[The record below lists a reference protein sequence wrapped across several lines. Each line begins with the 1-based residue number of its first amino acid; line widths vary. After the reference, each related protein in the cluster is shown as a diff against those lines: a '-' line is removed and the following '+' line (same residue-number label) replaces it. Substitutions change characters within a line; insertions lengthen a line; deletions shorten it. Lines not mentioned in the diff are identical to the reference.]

1 MAKRHLVSTV
11 LMWLSFVLC
20 AALWL
25 CYALQPDPLATV
37 TFWPAY
43 IWALPGVALVI
54 PMMRRRSL
62 RVRALLILPWVLF
75 VLVNREEFSL
85 SRYIGSPQHQ
95 GIRIV
100 SLNCAGGS
108 MAAAREAFK
117 SRPDIFLLQE
127 TPSERDLHKLCKE
140 YYGDDT
146 GEAAS
151 VLCGP
156 DCSIIARGRIR
167 PYDLGSSRLQCTA
180 GRVSL
185 SGCEID
191 VASVRLVP
199 PVFRTDIWSPDCWRI
214 QAENRRIRRAQL
226 RAVMDVLNAKAK
238 GAPLI
243 VGGDFNAP
251 ARDGALREM
260 TPRLHDAFAD
270 AGKGWGNTVLNDFP
284 VQRPDQ
290 IWVSEEF
297 RPFQVLAV
305 KTRNS
310 DHRMV
315 VCYTAVR
322 AR

>member
-1 MAKRHLVSTV
+1 MTRKHLVSA
-11 LMWLSFVLC
+11 LIIWLSFLLC
-20 AALWL
+20 AVLWL
-25 CYALQPDPLATV
+25 CYALQPDQLATI

-43 IWALPGVALVI
+43 IWAVPGAALVI
-54 PMMRRRSL
+54 PVMRGRSRRL
-62 RVRALLILPWVLF
+62 RALLILPWILF
-75 VLVNREEFSL
+75 VLANREEFSL
-85 SRYIGSPQHQ
+85 TRIFGSRQQQ

-108 MAAAREAFK
+108 VAAAREAFK
-117 SRPDIFLLQE
+117 LRPDIILLQE
-127 TPSERDLHKLCKE
+127 TPGERDVRKLCIE
-140 YYGDDT
+140 YYGDGT
-146 GEAAS
+146 GKVGS

-156 DCSIIARGRIR
+156 DCSIIARGGIQ

-185 SGCEID
+185 HGTELD

-199 PVFRTDIWSPDCWRI
+199 PVFRTDIWSPDCWRA

-226 RAVMDVLNAKAK
+226 RAVMDTLNAQAK
-238 GAPLI
+238 GVPLV

-260 TPRLHDAFAD
+260 TPRLRDAFAD

-290 IWVSEEF
+290 F
-297 RPFQVLAV
+297 G
-305 KTRNS
+305 
-310 DHRMV
+310 
-315 VCYTAVR
+315 
-322 AR
+322 